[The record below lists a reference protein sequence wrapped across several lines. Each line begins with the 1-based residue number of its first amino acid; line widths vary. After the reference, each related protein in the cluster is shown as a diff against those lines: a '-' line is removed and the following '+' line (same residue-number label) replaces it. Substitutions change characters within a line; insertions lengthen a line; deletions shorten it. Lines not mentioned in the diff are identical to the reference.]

1 MLVQET
7 PQGIWIERIV
17 DRIPMPY
24 PYVGV
29 IITAFTAFIFFF
41 FTRVVLFFPWEFFHQ
56 IYVISLSLLLG
67 IQLTGTI
74 YLFRELRQF
83 FKSFIPGVYD
93 NIHADLLYAGWI
105 RRVYR
110 SGWYYALLVIVFLPF
125 VLLFGGFQYY
135 GREPANP
142 WSLPLDIFT
151 LVTGYF
157 MLYLLVILLWIM
169 INIVWLLQDMGS
181 PEFQPYIRLDILAVD
196 GVGGLKSLQDI
207 TVKTLFLYFICI
219 TLAIISDVS
228 PFTFLSF
235 ESFFRIILLIAGL
248 GVFIFMIHIVRR
260 IVRGR
265 IETEID
271 KIDAGYR
278 VQQDRLIEISHGK
291 DSDMN
296 LEALNPVK
304 ASLDALH
311 TQRQRML
318 DLYVQ
323 CKGYDAVTL
332 VKFSSSFILSLIAF
346 IQKVWEFASKIKP
359 V

>member
-1 MLVQET
+1 
-7 PQGIWIERIV
+7 
-17 DRIPMPY
+17 
-24 PYVGV
+24 
-29 IITAFTAFIFFF
+29 
-41 FTRVVLFFPWEFFHQ
+41 
-56 IYVISLSLLLG
+56 
-67 IQLTGTI
+67 
-74 YLFRELRQF
+74 
-83 FKSFIPGVYD
+83 
-93 NIHADLLYAGWI
+93 
-105 RRVYR
+105 
-110 SGWYYALLVIVFLPF
+110 
-125 VLLFGGFQYY
+125 
-135 GREPANP
+135 
-142 WSLPLDIFT
+142 
-151 LVTGYF
+151 

-304 ASLDALH
+304 ASLDAIH